1 MTSPA
6 DTDARASPGAPPDAQ
21 HGPLLDVA
29 VVGAVGVDTVVFPPR
44 EWRWDSPTEGTLAQ
58 VEDVVAHGGGYAA
71 RGYAALGLRTAFVGH
86 VGGDDAGTK
95 VRSVLTGDGIDL
107 TACVT
112 SGRTA
117 HSVNVVSPDGR
128 RRNFYDPRLRGV
140 DPPSASLVEMVL
152 RRTRMVH
159 VNIPDWARTVI
170 GPARARGVA
179 VAVDLQ
185 DTPGPDDDYRRDFV
199 RGADVL
205 FASGTNLDDPE
216 GYARWAIAE
225 GPAVLVVVGLGPDG
239 CLVVPRES
247 PAERVPA
254 LAALADPTTGTERE
268 IVDTNGAGDSLA
280 VGIASGMLLD
290 GLGVDAAVRRGQLC
304 ARWCCSLR
312 ATSDGL
318 LSRAQLD
325 ALEESPG

>member
-1 MTSPA
+1 MTAPA
-6 DTDARASPGAPPDAQ
+6 GSNVGAPA
-21 HGPLLDVA
+21 GAALDVA

-44 EWRWDSPTEGTLAQ
+44 EWHWDSPTEGTLAQ

-71 RGYAALGLRTAFVGH
+71 RGYAALGHRTAFVGH
-86 VGGDDAGTK
+86 VGGDDVGTW
-95 VRSVLTGDGIDL
+95 VRSVLRRDGVDL

-128 RRNFYDPRLRGV
+128 RRNFYDARLSGV
-140 DPPSASLVEMVL
+140 EPPSASLVDTVL

-159 VNIPDWARTVI
+159 LNIPDWARTVI
-170 GPARARGVA
+170 APARARGVA
-179 VAVDLQ
+179 VAVDVQ

-199 RGADVL
+199 RGADLL

-216 GYARWAIAE
+216 GYARWAMAE
-225 GPAVLVVVGLGPDG
+225 GPAVLVVVGLGADG
-239 CLVVPRES
+239 CLVVPREGR
-247 PAERVPA
+247 AEHV
-254 LAALADPTTGTERE
+254 AALATLVDPTTGTPKDV
-268 IVDTNGAGDSLA
+268 VDTNGAGDSLA
-280 VGIASGMLLD
+280 VGVASGIVLD
-290 GLGVDAAVRRGQLC
+290 GLSVDAAVRRGRLC

-325 ALEESPG
+325 ALEVPPGYEGLTRS